1 MNTSSHIPVAHPSAG
16 YATQNGSE
24 FCQLS
29 IFNFRRNKELKMNKS
44 RLIWGIIC
52 LALAGL
58 LTVLNLTLSPDK
70 LMFMV
75 GNVNMPWVPPVV
87 LAIVG
92 IVLLAGAGGGA
103 GVKAEERELEPV
115 QDPEKAALNKRLET
129 IAWGCFLILLGGF
142 MFVPNAMV
150 NRGLWSIGLGVIML
164 GLNAARYFNNI
175 RMSGFTTFLGILS
188 LLGGIAEFLGVTSL
202 EGALFFIIL
211 GAYLILKPWFEKRQ
225 LFGKAEQA

>member
-1 MNTSSHIPVAHPSAG
+1 MFWSSV
-16 YATQNGSE
+16 
-24 FCQLS
+24 
-29 IFNFRRNKELKMNKS
+29 NFQSSTIQTNKELKMNKS

-52 LALAGL
+52 LVLAGL
-58 LTVLNLTLSPDK
+58 LTVLNLTLPPDK

-75 GNVNMPWVPPVV
+75 NDINMPWVPPVV
-87 LAIVG
+87 LAIIG

-103 GVKAEERELEPV
+103 QAEAEESKPEPV
-115 QDPEKAALNKRLET
+115 QDPEKAALNKRMET

-142 MFVPNAMV
+142 MFVPDAMV

-164 GLNAARYFNNI
+164 GLNAARYFSNI
-175 RMSGFTTFLGILS
+175 RMSGFTTILGILS
-188 LLGGIAEFLGVTSL
+188 LLGGIAELLGATSL

-225 LFGKAEQA
+225 LFGKAEEA